1 MAKATPSSPR
11 SPAPRPSPAPI
22 SIPGTLIV
30 KWISGRNGDF
40 AVGDLHTPI
49 GEFRVK
55 DALLDQFDAGEYHG
69 IFWISQIYSK
79 SYEYRGRITIETRA
93 NLADL
98 QIESESDAGEVPEGP
113 AEPDPLD
120 EAPPAPPPPPAP
132 QAQQAPVDR
141 PEQGATITD
150 ADERLFGTE
159 LCDLIVEGQSFKLD
173 ATVDRKR
180 LRQQRD
186 RLGELGYEFEAR
198 SQTWHAVEAASAA

>member
-1 MAKATPSSPR
+1 MANTTPSSPR
-11 SPAPRPSPAPI
+11 STAPRPTPAPI
-22 SIPGTLIV
+22 AIPGTLIV

-98 QIESESDAGEVPEGP
+98 QIDSESDAGEAPEAP
-113 AEPDPLD
+113 PEPDPID
-120 EAPPAPPPPPAP
+120 EAPPVPPPAP
-132 QAQQAPVDR
+132 APQVPQAVADNAD
-141 PEQGATITD
+141 QGATVTD

-173 ATVDRKR
+173 ATVDRIR

-186 RLGELGYEFEAR
+186 RLGELGYEFNAK
-198 SQTWHAVEAASAA
+198 SQTWHPVDATP

>member
-1 MAKATPSSPR
+1 MANATTSSPQGTV
-11 SPAPRPSPAPI
+11 PRPSPAPI
-22 SIPGTLIV
+22 AIPGTLIV

-98 QIESESDAGEVPEGP
+98 QIESESDADEVPEAPSELDP
-113 AEPDPLD
+113 AD
-120 EAPPAPPPPPAP
+120 EAPPAPPPAATPQVPLAPA
-132 QAQQAPVDR
+132 DE
-141 PEQGATITD
+141 PEQVTTVTD
-150 ADERLFGTE
+150 EDERLFGTE
-159 LCDLIVEGQSFKLD
+159 LCDLIVEGRSLKLD
-173 ATVDRKR
+173 PTVDRLR
-180 LRQQRD
+180 LRQQAA
-186 RLGELGYEFEAR
+186 RLGDLGYEFDAK
-198 SQTWHAVEAASAA
+198 SQTWHAVEAAH

>member
-1 MAKATPSSPR
+1 MANATSSSPR
-11 SPAPRPSPAPI
+11 STAPRPAPAPI

-98 QIESESDAGEVPEGP
+98 QIDSESDAGEAPEAP
-113 AEPDPLD
+113 PEPDPID
-120 EAPPAPPPPPAP
+120 EAPPAPPPASPQQVP
-132 QAQQAPVDR
+132 QAAADKPD
-141 PEQGATITD
+141 QGTTITG
-150 ADERLFGTE
+150 ADERLFGPE

-173 ATVDRKR
+173 ATVDRMR

-186 RLGELGYEFEAR
+186 RLGELGYEFNAK
-198 SQTWHAVEAASAA
+198 SQTWHPVEATP